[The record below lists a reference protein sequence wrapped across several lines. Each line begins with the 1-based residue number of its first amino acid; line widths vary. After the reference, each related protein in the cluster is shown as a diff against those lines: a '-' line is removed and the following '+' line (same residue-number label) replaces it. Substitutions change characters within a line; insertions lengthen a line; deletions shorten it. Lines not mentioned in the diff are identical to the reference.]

1 MGTLNSHNNNNNN
14 NKVDSV
20 FISILKYFVIY
31 LFFFVHFIPVL
42 NTKKQIRQLILNR
55 TMNF

>member
-1 MGTLNSHNNNNNN
+1 MGTLNSHNNN
-14 NKVDSV
+14 KIDSV

-55 TMNF
+55 TMKF